1 MFGIEIF
8 EVLIFFRQLGLSVAG
23 AAAFWGCV
31 FLFLGKKTKD
41 ARSSALW
48 QGVSQKLILIF
59 FPAFFLFSAVW
70 AVIAISQCVFC
81 INAHEGISIA
91 ETSAG
96 LINAT
101 YKQYGLYVA
110 YVILGLAGFAAFLI
124 RRAFFYKHIGWFFG
138 AFFLIISA
146 LLLYPWAPLGSF
158 RHDIAASLH
167 GWHSIF
173 TLGSVVIVD
182 FLFIAL
188 KFNLRPYLTKI
199 FPLITGGVWLGLGL
213 DFINVGL
220 IFQEEFLSIPRI
232 LFMQT
237 LIGIVIING
246 ALLSGPISRA
256 IISFQERMNSEYIP
270 SSLKKIVGISGAV
283 SITAWASV
291 TALDGFRSLTLTYW
305 QIAFFYILFAGA
317 IFLSRGIFEKILERY
332 SGD

>member
-31 FLFLGKKTKD
+31 FLFLGRKSQS

-59 FPAFFLFSAVW
+59 FPAFFLFGLVW

-81 INAHEGISIA
+81 TNAHEGISIA
-91 ETSAG
+91 ETSR
-96 LINAT
+96 LLSDTT
-101 YKQYGLYVA
+101 YKQYGLYIT
-110 YVILGLAGFAAFLI
+110 YMILGISGFAVFLI
-124 RRAFFYKHIGWFFG
+124 RRTFFYNHIGWFFG
-138 AFFLIISA
+138 VFFLIISA
-146 LLLYPWAPLGSF
+146 FLLYPWTSLGSF
-158 RHDIAASLH
+158 RHDLSVSLH

-173 TLGSVVIVD
+173 TLGSVVMVD

-188 KFNLRPYLTKI
+188 RFNLRPYLVKI

-213 DFINVGL
+213 DFVNAGL
-220 IFQEEFLSIPRI
+220 IFNGEFFPTPRV

-237 LIGIVIING
+237 LIGIVIVNG
-246 ALLSGPISRA
+246 VLLSGPIARA
-256 IISFQERMNSEYIP
+256 IISFQERMNSEYISP
-270 SSLKKIVGISGAV
+270 SLKKVVGISGAI
-283 SITAWASV
+283 SITAWAGV

-305 QIAFFYILFAGA
+305 QLALFYILFAA
-317 IFLSRGIFEKILERY
+317 VIFLSRGIIEKFLERY
-332 SGD
+332 AGD